1 MPRTRSALPAS
12 PAAATA
18 TATTTTTRI
27 LVVDDSPDTLELI
40 QRNLALQGYA
50 VHTAASAADALALL
64 GSMPVDL
71 VVTDVRMP
79 GLSGIDLVREVRMR
93 HPEIELIVITGYA
106 TIEGAV
112 EALQLGAWDYLA
124 KPFTDEELFQ
134 AVRRVLARRPALR
147 PGSAAA
153 LTEFHGLLGR
163 SRGMTTLFEALGA
176 VASREQA
183 VLLCGEP
190 GSGREASA
198 RALHACSGRGGPF
211 LRVSLDAR
219 LLATPGDS
227 AAETLAGFAA
237 SCAGGTLYLSAL
249 DVANEDALRGA
260 SALLGGARPG
270 RSVGP
275 PARLVASVAENPVA
289 LQRRGGGMAGLLRRF
304 GAVVAIP
311 PLRERGEDVVLLAR
325 RFLAE
330 AASDAAVPARGLAET
345 AELALRAH
353 SWPGNVREL
362 RDLAVRLARSG
373 RSVAVEAGELPAAIT
388 GAPGRGAVGDL
399 TLATAEREHIARVL
413 RECGG
418 NKSRAA
424 EILGI
429 DRKTLRDRLRETKGP
444 AGGAPGG
451 P

>member
-1 MPRTRSALPAS
+1 MSRTRAAR
-12 PAAATA
+12 PAAPRSASG
-18 TATTTTTRI
+18 TRI

-40 QRNLALQGYA
+40 QRNLASQGYV
-50 VHTAASAADALALL
+50 VHTASSAADALALL
-64 GSMPVDL
+64 DSMAVDL

-79 GLSGIDLVREVRMR
+79 GLSGIDLVREVRVR
-93 HPEIELIVITGYA
+93 HPGVELIVITGYA
-106 TIEGAV
+106 TIGGAV

-134 AVRRVLARRPALR
+134 AVRRVLTRRPALQ
-147 PGSAAA
+147 PKPAGA

-163 SRGMTTLFEALGA
+163 SRGMTALFEALGA
-176 VASREQA
+176 AAAREAA

-190 GSGREASA
+190 GSGREAAA
-198 RALHACSGRGGPF
+198 RALHARAGRGGSF

-219 LLATPGDS
+219 QLAPQGEST
-227 AAETLAGFAA
+227 AETLVGLAT
-237 SCAGGTLYLSAL
+237 SCAGGTLYLAAL

-260 SALLGGARPG
+260 LALLGRARTG
-270 RSVGP
+270 RSVRP
-275 PARLVASVAENPVA
+275 QARLVASVAEDPAA
-289 LQRRGGGMAGLLRRF
+289 LQQRGGGMAGLLRRF

-330 AASDAAVPARGLAET
+330 VACDAGVPARALAET

-353 SWPGNVREL
+353 PWPGNVREL
-362 RDLAVRLARSG
+362 RDLATRLARAG
-373 RSVAVEAGELPAAIT
+373 RSGAVEAGELPAALA
-388 GAPGRGAVGDL
+388 GALRRGTAGDL
-399 TLATAEREHIARVL
+399 TLAKAEREHIARVL